1 MDRSLFLLAAA
12 AAALAGCASDNP
24 ASSVV
29 IGPAEHAQ
37 AGNAQAAMAVQAPA
51 TTSVANAAQSPSAP
65 TVAASPAAMAGSG
78 NPASPAIPAMQSAT
92 AAPQPGMPPA
102 GSTSSIASTATPTS
116 TASSPTSPSA
126 PPAAAFATRH
136 AWYQAARFSDLPGWN
151 ADDLGGSLD
160 AFKRSCGVLGSRS
173 GWAAPCAAVR
183 SVDVASAAA
192 IRRFFETYFDVYQI
206 RNTDRSSDG
215 TMTGYYEPLLN
226 GSRQYGG
233 AYVYP
238 VYGVPE
244 DMLYL
249 DARRL
254 GGAARGSI
262 TAARIEGRTVIP
274 LPGAQPGALPGSTKG
289 VYALDLR
296 DSVPD
301 IRDKKMRLRLDGDR
315 IVPYYTRAEI
325 ERGAARAPV
334 LAWVDDPVLLYSMQM
349 QGSGK
354 IRMRDGTIR
363 RVAYAEQNGR
373 PFLPPIAHAGSS
385 GRKLKV
391 RGIEM
396 DIDVAD
402 DDSNNDS
409 GSPDLIA
416 DANGPQGAPGS
427 PGTSA
432 GSQDSGASSTGAN
445 DSEDDQPVSPLLR
458 GFKLANASPSTSGAA
473 RPAVANAQQQPAKT
487 ANAGGAGATATS
499 GGGAGASIATA
510 LDANAHPKHAFA
522 TSDPSYVFFRP
533 IPDSPN
539 GPIGALGV
547 PLSAGRSVA
556 VDPRTTP
563 LGAPVFVATRDDPQT
578 PGAVNRLMMAQ
589 DSGGAIQGAVR
600 ADYFYGLGQFAQNEA
615 SRTKERLRMWLL
627 LPKGLHV
634 AAQEPATK
642 TRGLSNQS
650 NADCLVADPQL
661 CVDDD
666 VGGGQ

>member
-1 MDRSLFLLAAA
+1 MDRPLFLLAAAAA
-12 AAALAGCASDNP
+12 AAALAGCASNNP
-24 ASSVV
+24 ASSVI
-29 IGPAEHAQ
+29 IGPSMQAQ
-37 AGNAQAAMAVQAPA
+37 AGKAQAAARPQTTA
-51 TTSVANAAQSPSAP
+51 TAAKASPSAS
-65 TVAASPAAMAGSG
+65 TMTANQATSPAANQAAR
-78 NPASPAIPAMQSAT
+78 PA
-92 AAPQPGMPPA
+92 
-102 GSTSSIASTATPTS
+102 
-116 TASSPTSPSA
+116 A
-126 PPAAAFATRH
+126 PPATATAGAPVTPAASAAPASATSATPPSPAAPVAAFSTRH
-136 AWYQAARFSDLPGWN
+136 AWYQTARFADLPGWS
-151 ADDLGGSLD
+151 ADNLGGSLD
-160 AFKRSCGVLGSRS
+160 AFKRSCGVLGSRN
-173 GWAAPCAAVR
+173 GWSAPCAAAR
-183 SVDVASAAA
+183 GVDAGSAAA
-192 IRRFFETYFDVYQI
+192 IRGFFETYFDVYQI
-206 RNTDRSSDG
+206 RNTDRSGDG

-226 GSRQYGG
+226 GSRQPGG

-262 TAARIEGRTVIP
+262 TAARVEGRTVVP
-274 LPGAQPGALPGSTKG
+274 LPGAEPGSAKG
-289 VYALDLR
+289 VYVLDLR

-301 IRDKKMRLRLDGDR
+301 IRDKKLRLRLDGTR

-334 LAWVDDPVLLYSMQM
+334 LAWVDDPVLLYSMQV

-363 RVAYAEQNGR
+363 RVAYAEQNGQ
-373 PFLPPIAHAGSS
+373 PFEPPVARTGSS

-396 DIDVAD
+396 EIDVAD
-402 DDSNNDS
+402 DS
-409 GSPDLIA
+409 GGNSPELVA
-416 DANGPQGAPGS
+416 GANGPQGPEG
-427 PGTSA
+427 G
-432 GSQDSGASSTGAN
+432 GASSTGAN
-445 DSEDDQPVSPLLR
+445 DSDDDQPTSPLLR
-458 GFKLANASPSTSGAA
+458 GFKLASAGPSTSGAA
-473 RPAVANAQQQPAKT
+473 RPAVASAQQPAAKNASPGAAADLAKT
-487 ANAGGAGATATS
+487 LGSLGSLGSNTQ
-499 GGGAGASIATA
+499 
-510 LDANAHPKHAFA
+510 PKHAFA
-522 TSDPSYVFFRP
+522 ISDPSYVFFRP

-563 LGAPVFVATRDDPQT
+563 LGSPVFVATRDDPQT

-600 ADYFYGLGQFAQNEA
+600 ADYFYGFGQSAQAEA

-634 AAQEPATK
+634 AAQESATK
-642 TRGLSNQS
+642 TRGMAVQS
-650 NADCLVADPQL
+650 NDDCLVADPQL

-666 VGGGQ
+666 TGN

>member
-1 MDRSLFLLAAA
+1 MDRALFLLAAA
-12 AAALAGCASDNP
+12 ATALAGCASDNP

-29 IGPAEHAQ
+29 IGPATQTQAAKAQ
-37 AGNAQAAMAVQAPA
+37 ATAPAQPAAMAPA
-51 TTSVANAAQSPSAP
+51 ANAPQAPSAP
-65 TVAASPAAMAGSG
+65 TAAASPATMAAPATPATPSA
-78 NPASPAIPAMQSAT
+78 PTLPPPTASATPSAPAPTAEASPSGAL
-92 AAPQPGMPPA
+92 
-102 GSTSSIASTATPTS
+102 
-116 TASSPTSPSA
+116 SPSA
-126 PPAAAFATRH
+126 APAAAFATRH
-136 AWYQAARFSDLPGWN
+136 AWYQAARFSDLPGWST
-151 ADDLGGSLD
+151 DDLGGSLD
-160 AFKRSCGVLGSRS
+160 AFKRSCGVLGARN
-173 GWAAPCAAVR
+173 GWAAPCAAAR
-183 SVDVASAAA
+183 SVDAASAAA

-226 GSRQYGG
+226 GSRQPGG

-249 DARRL
+249 DSRRL
-254 GGAARGSI
+254 AGAAHGSI
-262 TAARIEGRTVIP
+262 TAARVEGRTVIP
-274 LPGAQPGALPGSTKG
+274 LPGAVPGSAKG

-325 ERGAARAPV
+325 ERGVARAPV

-373 PFLPPIAHAGSS
+373 PFLPPVAHAGAS

-396 DIDVAD
+396 EIDVAD
-402 DDSNNDS
+402 DSSSSSN
-409 GSPDLIA
+409 GPDLVA
-416 DANGPQGAPGS
+416 DANGPQGA
-427 PGTSA
+427 A
-432 GSQDSGASSTGAN
+432 GASNSGESSTGAN
-445 DSEDDQPVSPLLR
+445 NDEDDQPVSPLLR
-458 GFKLANASPSTSGAA
+458 GFKLANAGPATSGTAQ
-473 RPAVANAQQQPAKT
+473 PAVANAQSTKSASV
-487 ANAGGAGATATS
+487 GAG
-499 GGGAGASIATA
+499 IATA
-510 LDANAHPKHAFA
+510 LGANAHPQHAFA

-563 LGAPVFVATRDDPQT
+563 LGAPVFVATGDAPQT

-600 ADYFYGLGQFAQNEA
+600 ADYFYGFGQFAQAEA

-634 AAQEPATK
+634 AAQETATK

-666 VGGGQ
+666 TGNGQ

>member
-1 MDRSLFLLAAA
+1 M
-12 AAALAGCASDNP
+12 AS
-24 ASSVV
+24 
-29 IGPAEHAQ
+29 
-37 AGNAQAAMAVQAPA
+37 
-51 TTSVANAAQSPSAP
+51 TANAPQAPSAP
-65 TVAASPAAMAGSG
+65 TVAASPAAMAA
-78 NPASPAIPAMQSAT
+78 PATPATPSASTLPSPNASAT
-92 AAPQPGMPPA
+92 PSAPAP
-102 GSTSSIASTATPTS
+102 TAE
-116 TASSPTSPSA
+116 ASPSA
-126 PPAAAFATRH
+126 APSPAAAPAAAFATRH
-136 AWYQAARFSDLPGWN
+136 AWYQAARFSDLPGWST
-151 ADDLGGSLD
+151 DDLGGSLD
-160 AFKRSCGVLGSRS
+160 AFKRSCGVLGARN
-173 GWAAPCAAVR
+173 GWAAPCAAAR
-183 SVDVASAAA
+183 SVDAASAAA

-226 GSRQYGG
+226 GSRQPGG

-249 DARRL
+249 DSRRL

-262 TAARIEGRTVIP
+262 TAARVEGRTVIP
-274 LPGAQPGALPGSTKG
+274 LPGAVPGSAKG
-289 VYALDLR
+289 VYTLDLR

-315 IVPYYTRAEI
+315 LVPYYTRAEI

-373 PFLPPIAHAGSS
+373 PFLPPVAHAGAS

-402 DDSNNDS
+402 DDSSSN
-409 GSPDLIA
+409 GPDLVA
-416 DANGPQGAPGS
+416 DANGPQGA
-427 PGTSA
+427 A
-432 GSQDSGASSTGAN
+432 GASDNGASSTGAN
-445 DSEDDQPVSPLLR
+445 NDEDDQPVSPLLR
-458 GFKLANASPSTSGAA
+458 GFKLANAGPATSGTA
-473 RPAVANAQQQPAKT
+473 RPAVANAQQQSTKSASVG
-487 ANAGGAGATATS
+487 AGGAGGVTSGSTATS
-499 GGGAGASIATA
+499 SGAGAGIATA
-510 LDANAHPKHAFA
+510 LGANAHPQHAFA

-563 LGAPVFVATRDDPQT
+563 LGAPVFVATGDASQT

-600 ADYFYGLGQFAQNEA
+600 ADYFYGFGQSAQAEA

-634 AAQEPATK
+634 AAQESATK

-666 VGGGQ
+666 TGNGQ

>member
-1 MDRSLFLLAAA
+1 MDHSLFVLAMAAA
-12 AAALAGCASDNP
+12 VAALSGCASDNP

-29 IGPAEHAQ
+29 IGPATT
-37 AGNAQAAMAVQAPA
+37 AQAAEAQAATLAQQAGTTQGENTSPSSSAPGVAATPAGLAAPA
-51 TTSVANAAQSPSAP
+51 TSAAAAAAMPAPATAAATSAQSAPLAPSA
-65 TVAASPAAMAGSG
+65 S
-78 NPASPAIPAMQSAT
+78 SAT
-92 AAPQPGMPPA
+92 A
-102 GSTSSIASTATPTS
+102 
-116 TASSPTSPSA
+116 A

-136 AWYQAARFSDLPGWN
+136 AWYQAAHFSDLPGWST
-151 ADDLGGSLD
+151 DDLGGSLD
-160 AFKRSCGVLGSRS
+160 AFKRSCGVLGTRT
-173 GWAAPCAAVR
+173 GWAAPCAAAR
-183 SVDVASAAA
+183 GIDAGNAAA
-192 IRRFFETYFDVYQI
+192 IRRFFETNFDVYQI

-226 GSRQYGG
+226 GSRQPGG

-238 VYGVPE
+238 VYGVPD

-249 DARRL
+249 DSRRL

-262 TAARIEGRTVIP
+262 TAARLEGRTVIP
-274 LPGAQPGALPGSTKG
+274 LPGVTPGSAKG
-289 VYALDLR
+289 VYTLDLR

-301 IRDKKMRLRLDGDR
+301 IRDKKLRLRLDGER

-325 ERGAARAPV
+325 ERGAAHAPV

-363 RVAYAEQNGR
+363 RVAYAEQNGQ
-373 PFLPPIAHAGSS
+373 PFVPPVAHAGAS

-391 RGIEM
+391 RGVDM

-402 DDSNNDS
+402 DDNAAP
-409 GSPDLIA
+409 GLIA
-416 DANGPQGAPGS
+416 DANGPQGS
-427 PGTSA
+427 PGTQSA
-432 GSQDSGASSTGAN
+432 QDSNASSTGAN

-458 GFKLANASPSTSGAA
+458 GFKLANATPVASGAA
-473 RPAVANAQQQPAKT
+473 RPAVANTQPPGADAQ
-487 ANAGGAGATATS
+487 
-499 GGGAGASIATA
+499 
-510 LDANAHPKHAFA
+510 PKHTFA

-563 LGAPVFVATRDDPQT
+563 LGSPVFVATRDDPQT

-600 ADYFYGLGQFAQNEA
+600 ADYFYGFGQSAQSEA

-634 AAQEPATK
+634 AAQETATK

-666 VGGGQ
+666 GGSGQ

>member
-37 AGNAQAAMAVQAPA
+37 AGNAQAAMAAQAPA
-51 TTSVANAAQSPSAP
+51 TTSVANAAQSPSPP
-65 TVAASPAAMAGSG
+65 TVAASPSAIAVST
-78 NPASPAIPAMQSAT
+78 NPAIPAMQSAT
-92 AAPQPGMPPA
+92 AAPQPGMATTGSPA
-102 GSTSSIASTATPTS
+102 SSASTTS
-116 TASSPTSPSA
+116 TASPTPATSA
-126 PPAAAFATRH
+126 PPNLAAPLAAAFATRH

-173 GWAAPCAAVR
+173 GWAAPCAAAR

-262 TAARIEGRTVIP
+262 TAARLEGRTVIP
-274 LPGAQPGALPGSTKG
+274 LPGTAPGSAKG

-373 PFLPPIAHAGSS
+373 PFLPPVAHAGAS

-416 DANGPQGAPGS
+416 DANGPQGAPGAS
-427 PGTSA
+427 V
-432 GSQDSGASSTGAN
+432 GSQDSDASSTGAN
-445 DSEDDQPVSPLLR
+445 DHEDDQPVSPLLR

-473 RPAVANAQQQPAKT
+473 RPAVANAQQQSPAKT
-487 ANAGGAGATATS
+487 AHAGGMGAAATS
-499 GGGAGASIATA
+499 GGAGASIATA

-600 ADYFYGLGQFAQNEA
+600 ADYFYGFGQFAQNEA

-634 AAQEPATK
+634 AAQESATK
-642 TRGLSNQS
+642 TRGLSSQS

>member
-1 MDRSLFLLAAA
+1 MPPANPG
-12 AAALAGCASDNP
+12 ALSTAS
-24 ASSVV
+24 
-29 IGPAEHAQ
+29 
-37 AGNAQAAMAVQAPA
+37 
-51 TTSVANAAQSPSAP
+51 
-65 TVAASPAAMAGSG
+65 
-78 NPASPAIPAMQSAT
+78 AISAT
-92 AAPQPGMPPA
+92 AAPSTTTPA
-102 GSTSSIASTATPTS
+102 SAAP
-116 TASSPTSPSA
+116 SPA
-126 PPAAAFATRH
+126 AAPAAAFATRH
-136 AWYQAARFSDLPGWN
+136 AWYQAAHFSDLPGWS

-160 AFKRSCGVLGSRS
+160 AFKRSCGVLGSRN
-173 GWAAPCAAVR
+173 GWAAPCAAAR
-183 SVDVASAAA
+183 NVDAASAAA

-226 GSRQYGG
+226 GSRQSGG

-249 DARRL
+249 DSRRL

-262 TAARIEGRTVIP
+262 TAARIDGRTVIP
-274 LPGAQPGALPGSTKG
+274 LPGAVAGSAKG

-373 PFLPPIAHAGSS
+373 PFLPPIARAGAS

-402 DDSNNDS
+402 DDSNGNN
-409 GSPDLIA
+409 GPDLVA
-416 DANGPQGAPGS
+416 DANGPQGAP
-427 PGTSA
+427 
-432 GSQDSGASSTGAN
+432 DSGASSTGAN

-458 GFKLANASPSTSGAA
+458 GFKLADASPPTGGAA
-473 RPAVANAQQQPAKT
+473 RPAVANAQPRSTKSAGVST
-487 ANAGGAGATATS
+487 AATSGAGAATGS
-499 GGGAGASIATA
+499 ANSQDAGGGASAGIATA
-510 LDANAHPKHAFA
+510 LAANARPKHTFA
-522 TSDPSYVFFRP
+522 TSDPSYVFFRA

-563 LGAPVFVATRDDPQT
+563 LGSPVFVATGDAPQT

-600 ADYFYGLGQFAQNEA
+600 ADYFYGFGQSAQAEA

-634 AAQEPATK
+634 AAQESATK

-650 NADCLVADPQL
+650 NDDCLVADPQW

-666 VGGGQ
+666 TAGGQ

>member
-1 MDRSLFLLAAA
+1 MDRPLFLLAAAAA
-12 AAALAGCASDNP
+12 AAALAGCASNYP
-24 ASSVV
+24 ASSVI
-29 IGPAEHAQ
+29 IGSSTQAQ
-37 AGNAQAAMAVQAPA
+37 AGKAQAAPAAAQAPA
-51 TTSVANAAQSPSAP
+51 TT
-65 TVAASPAAMAGSG
+65 
-78 NPASPAIPAMQSAT
+78 T
-92 AAPQPGMPPA
+92 AAKA
-102 GSTSSIASTATPTS
+102 L
-116 TASSPTSPSA
+116 PSA
-126 PPAAAFATRH
+126 PPVPATPAAPAATPATAPATATAATGSTSGSSIAAAAPVTPAASTAPAAATPAAPPSSGAPVAAFSTRH
-136 AWYQAARFSDLPGWN
+136 AWYQTARFADLPGWS
-151 ADDLGGSLD
+151 ADDLSGSLD
-160 AFKRSCGVLGSRS
+160 AFKRSCGVLGSRN
-173 GWAAPCAAVR
+173 GWAAPCAAAR
-183 SVDVASAAA
+183 GVDTASAAA
-192 IRRFFETYFDVYQI
+192 IRRFFETNFDVYQI
-206 RNTDRSSDG
+206 RNTDRSGDG

-226 GSRQYGG
+226 GSRQAGG

-249 DARRL
+249 DSRRL

-262 TAARIEGRTVIP
+262 TAARVEGRTVIP
-274 LPGAQPGALPGSTKG
+274 LPGAAPGSAKG

-301 IRDKKMRLRLDGDR
+301 IRDKKLRLRLDGTR

-334 LAWVDDPVLLYSMQM
+334 LAWVDDPVLLYSMQV

-363 RVAYAEQNGR
+363 RVAYAEQNGQ
-373 PFLPPIAHAGSS
+373 PFQPPVARAGAT

-402 DDSNNDS
+402 DS
-409 GSPDLIA
+409 GGGGSELVA
-416 DANGPQGAPGS
+416 SANGPQG
-427 PGTSA
+427 
-432 GSQDSGASSTGAN
+432 SQDGGASSTGAN
-445 DSEDDQPVSPLLR
+445 DNDDDQPTSPLLR
-458 GFKLANASPSTSGAA
+458 GFKLASAGPSASGAA
-473 RPAVANAQQQPAKT
+473 RPAVAGAQQPAAKN
-487 ANAGGAGATATS
+487 ANANASPGADLATAAGA
-499 GGGAGASIATA
+499 IAQ
-510 LDANAHPKHAFA
+510 PKHAFA
-522 TSDPSYVFFRP
+522 ISDPSYVFFRP

-563 LGAPVFVATRDDPQT
+563 LGSPVFVATRDDPQT

-600 ADYFYGLGQFAQNEA
+600 ADYFYGFGQSAQAEA

-634 AAQEPATK
+634 AAQESATK
-642 TRGLSNQS
+642 TRGMAVQS
-650 NADCLVADPQL
+650 NEDCLVADPQL

-666 VGGGQ
+666 GGNGQ

>member
-1 MDRSLFLLAAA
+1 MDRSLFLLATAAA
-12 AAALAGCASDNP
+12 AAALAGCASNNP
-24 ASSVV
+24 ASSVI
-29 IGPAEHAQ
+29 IGPSTQAQ
-37 AGNAQAAMAVQAPA
+37 ASKAQVPA
-51 TTSVANAAQSPSAP
+51 TTTGASASPSAP
-65 TVAASPAAMAGSG
+65 TLAASPATA
-78 NPASPAIPAMQSAT
+78 PATAT
-92 AAPQPGMPPA
+92 AATSAAAAAPVTPAAPAMPAPASSTTPPAPGM
-102 GSTSSIASTATPTS
+102 
-116 TASSPTSPSA
+116 
-126 PPAAAFATRH
+126 PAAAFSTRH
-136 AWYQAARFSDLPGWN
+136 AWYQAARFADLPGWST
-151 ADDLGGSLD
+151 DDLGGSLD
-160 AFKRSCGVLGSRS
+160 AFKRSCGVLGSRN
-173 GWAAPCAAVR
+173 GWTAPCAAAR
-183 SVDVASAAA
+183 GVDVANAAA

-206 RNTDRSSDG
+206 RNTDRSGDG

-226 GSRQYGG
+226 GSRQSGG
-233 AYVYP
+233 AFVYP

-262 TAARIEGRTVIP
+262 TAARLEGRNVIP
-274 LPGAQPGALPGSTKG
+274 LPGAAPDAVPNVAKG

-301 IRDKKMRLRLDGDR
+301 IRDKKLRLRLDGAR

-334 LAWVDDPVLLYSMQM
+334 LAWVDDPVLLYSMQV

-373 PFLPPIAHAGSS
+373 PFEPPVARAGAS

-396 DIDVAD
+396 EIDVAD
-402 DDSNNDS
+402 DSGNNGNGGSNGPALVAS
-409 GSPDLIA
+409 
-416 DANGPQGAPGS
+416 ANGPQGAQNG
-427 PGTSA
+427 
-432 GSQDSGASSTGAN
+432 GASSTGAN
-445 DSEDDQPVSPLLR
+445 DSEDDQPTSPLLR
-458 GFKLANASPSTSGAA
+458 GFKLASASPSASGAA
-473 RPAVANAQQQPAKT
+473 RPAVAAAANAPQAPAKSASTNTSAGADLATVAGANAQ
-487 ANAGGAGATATS
+487 
-499 GGGAGASIATA
+499 
-510 LDANAHPKHAFA
+510 PKHAFA
-522 TSDPSYVFFRP
+522 ISDPSYVFFRP

-563 LGAPVFVATRDDPQT
+563 LGSPVFVATRDDPQT

-600 ADYFYGLGQFAQNEA
+600 ADYFYGFGQSAQAEA

-634 AAQEPATK
+634 AAQESATK
-642 TRGLSNQS
+642 TRGMAVQS
-650 NADCLVADPQL
+650 NEDCLVADPQL

-666 VGGGQ
+666 GGGGQ

>member
-1 MDRSLFLLAAA
+1 MAA
-12 AAALAGCASDNP
+12 
-24 ASSVV
+24 
-29 IGPAEHAQ
+29 
-37 AGNAQAAMAVQAPA
+37 
-51 TTSVANAAQSPSAP
+51 
-65 TVAASPAAMAGSG
+65 
-78 NPASPAIPAMQSAT
+78 PAIPAMPSASAT
-92 AAPQPGMPPA
+92 SSA
-102 GSTSSIASTATPTS
+102 TSSATPSATQAATS
-116 TASSPTSPSA
+116 TAPAASA
-126 PPAAAFATRH
+126 PAPATTPAAAFATRH
-136 AWYQAARFSDLPGWN
+136 AWYQAARFSDLPGWST
-151 ADDLGGSLD
+151 DDFGGSLD
-160 AFKRSCGVLGSRS
+160 AFKRSCGVLGARN
-173 GWAAPCAAVR
+173 GWAAPCAAAR
-183 SVDVASAAA
+183 SVDAASAAA

-226 GSRQYGG
+226 GSRQSGG

-249 DARRL
+249 DSRRL

-262 TAARIEGRTVIP
+262 TAARVEGRTVVP
-274 LPGAQPGALPGSTKG
+274 LPGAVPGSAKG

-301 IRDKKMRLRLDGDR
+301 IRDKKMRLRLDGER
-315 IVPYYTRAEI
+315 IVPYYARAEI

-373 PFLPPIAHAGSS
+373 PFVPPVARAGAS

-402 DDSNNDS
+402 DDSSS
-409 GSPDLIA
+409 GSDLVA
-416 DANGPQGAPGS
+416 DANGPQGAPGAS
-427 PGTSA
+427 
-432 GSQDSGASSTGAN
+432 DSGASSTGAN
-445 DSEDDQPVSPLLR
+445 EGEDDQPVSPLLR
-458 GFKLANASPSTSGAA
+458 GFKLANAGPAASGTA
-473 RPAVANAQQQPAKT
+473 RPAVANAQQSAKS
-487 ANAGGAGATATS
+487 ASVGAGGSGGSGGKAASGSAGTN
-499 GGGAGASIATA
+499 GGAGASIATA
-510 LDANAHPKHAFA
+510 LGANAYPQHAFA

-563 LGAPVFVATRDDPQT
+563 LGAPVFVATGDAPQT
-578 PGAVNRLMMAQ
+578 PGTVNRLMMAQ

-600 ADYFYGLGQFAQNEA
+600 ADYFYGFGQFAQAEA

-634 AAQEPATK
+634 AAQETATK
-642 TRGLSNQS
+642 TRGLSSQS
-650 NADCLVADPQL
+650 NADCLVEDPQL

-666 VGGGQ
+666 KGTGQ